1 MWKVSNLFICSLL
14 VVDTFF
20 VSYAVGLNS
29 RTVKV
34 VDPTMAPKLTAVEPA
49 VTTPVLPAVSVP
61 PAENPKQAMA
71 EVLAKKFTDLGDT
84 DERLKAAVTQAAE
97 AGIIDPTKDEKF
109 RPNDP
114 VTRAEFTRWM
124 VRVRQTPITTGG
136 THQTYVDVEPFTKY
150 FDEIEGA
157 TKAMMV
163 QGYNIK
169 DTKAKEFKPEQHI
182 TREEFAVLY
191 GTFSGKRGRAETL
204 KNEEIEKFLKYN
216 PDDSTYGAVTYQDA
230 GDIDDWARKWVA
242 VANQAGVLK
251 QAFDA
256 NPYASDAAKKLFHP
270 QQKMTRAEAVNI
282 LVKLYGLHSRNVVD
296 ICETLDRQGVLMDR
310 PGEYQSAEALYKGA
324 VNVKEKAL
332 GSENPAVAHS
342 LTRLATMYDALGN
355 YANAEQLHARAL
367 QIREKALGK
376 NHQEVANNMDDLA
389 SSYKAAGKL
398 KEAEELYTKLLARD
412 QQVSGQ
418 SSAPVASDLSNLAQ
432 VQMLQGKK
440 PAAEANQKRAV
451 EVKKKLPG
459 GQFLSALP
467 ELVKPAT
474 TPGGTGPSSN
484 VKDKWALI
492 IGISDYKDPT
502 INLKYAARDAKDFKD
517 YLITEDHF
525 KPDHVKLL
533 LNSQAT
539 RQNISSALTDWLGRL
554 ANPGDLVVIYISGHG
569 SQSKRQMESGRT
581 SPPDAQTG
589 GKQSPVG
596 SSAPINFL
604 VAYDTNKAHLI
615 TTGIPMQ
622 WLSDMIKEDVKCDRV
637 VLLMD
642 VCHSGSAIDTG
653 EKGLV
658 RQGFDVAQL
667 NMGTGQAV
675 LCSSLADQISWES
688 KSYPNSVFTRR
699 LIEALRLK
707 GDKTTLTQ
715 AYEHLKD
722 KVESEVLRDRGE
734 EQTPVLNMKT
744 WSGGDPA
751 LGVEPSTPRP
761 GL

>member
-1 MWKVSNLFICSLL
+1 MWKISSLFICSLL

-20 VSYAVGLNS
+20 VSYAIGLNS

-34 VDPTMAPKLTAVEPA
+34 VDPTMAPKPAAVEPA
-49 VTTPVLPAVSVP
+49 VTTPVTPVVSTP
-61 PAENPKQAMA
+61 PAANPKQAMA
-71 EVLAKKFTDLGDT
+71 EVLAKKFTDLNDT

-124 VRVRQTPITTGG
+124 VRVRQTPITAGG
-136 THQTYVDVEPFTKY
+136 TQQTYQDVEPFTKY

-157 TKAMMV
+157 TKGMMV

-169 DTKAKEFKPEQHI
+169 DSRVKEFKPEQHI
-182 TREEFAVLY
+182 TREEFAVMY

-204 KNEEIEKFLKYN
+204 KKEEIDKFLKYN

-242 VANQAGVLK
+242 VANQAGVLE
-251 QAFDA
+251 QAFDV
-256 NPYASDAAKKLFHP
+256 NPYASDAGKKLFHP

-296 ICETLDRQGVLMDR
+296 ICETLDKQGTLMDR
-310 PGEYQSAEALYKGA
+310 PGEYQNAEALYKGA
-324 VNVKEKAL
+324 INVKEKAL
-332 GSENPAVAHS
+332 GSDNPSVAQS
-342 LTRLATMYDALGN
+342 LSRLATMYDALGN
-355 YANAEQLHARAL
+355 HANAEQLHARAL
-367 QIREKALGK
+367 QIREKSLGK
-376 NHQEVANNMDDLA
+376 NHEDVANNMDDLA

-398 KEAEELYTKLLARD
+398 KEAEDLYNKLLARD

-440 PAAEANQKRAV
+440 PAAEATQKRAV

-459 GQFLSALP
+459 SQFIAALP
-467 ELVKPAT
+467 DLAKPA
-474 TPGGTGPSSN
+474 GASSGTGPSGN
-484 VKDKWALI
+484 VKDKWALV

-502 INLKYAARDAKDFKD
+502 INLKYAAKDAKDFKD
-517 YLITEDHF
+517 YLVTEDHF

-533 LNSQAT
+533 LNAQAT

-569 SQSKRQMESGRT
+569 SQSKRQLNAG
-581 SPPDAQTG
+581 ANAG
-589 GKQSPVG
+589 ANAGVGKQSPSG

-604 VAYDTNKAHLI
+604 VAYDTNKAHLV

-622 WLSDMIKEDVKCDRV
+622 WLSDMIKEDVKCDRI
-637 VLLMD
+637 VLVMD

-658 RQGFDVAQL
+658 RTGFDVAQL
-667 NMGTGQAV
+667 NMGNGQAV

-699 LIEALRLK
+699 LIEALRVK
-707 GDKTTLTQ
+707 GDKTSLSQ

-734 EQTPVLNMKT
+734 EQTPVLNMRT

-751 LGVEPSTPRP
+751 LGVEPSNPRP